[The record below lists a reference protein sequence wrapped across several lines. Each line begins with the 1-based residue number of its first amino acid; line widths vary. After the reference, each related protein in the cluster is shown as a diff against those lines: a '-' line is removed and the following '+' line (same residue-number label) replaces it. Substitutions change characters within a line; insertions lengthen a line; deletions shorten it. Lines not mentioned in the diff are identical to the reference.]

1 MLTLLRVNSAS
12 GDSWEQLLRL
22 LSHTAFFI
30 SFLAA
35 LDHFFLFFAFPTLL
49 TPLAPMHIVGDRR
62 VPDPSGGR
70 LEPPPHGFPLQLSPL
85 LCGGVAHLLN
95 PDRLR

>member
-49 TPLAPMHIVGDRR
+49 TPLAPMHIVGSD
-62 VPDPSGGR
+62 S
-70 LEPPPHGFPLQLSPL
+70 
-85 LCGGVAHLLN
+85 AAN
-95 PDRLR
+95 P